1 MPATVTIKPTD
12 TPIVIL
18 VQHQLRDVTDQYP
31 DWTQDTV
38 NRIINIH
45 FPDGQTKSITQTVNF
60 KRTATLDLVTNQIT
74 YGKWQGDGSFEAVTI
89 DPIAGYKASQ
99 DTVPKITPTAMA
111 DDITINV
118 TYFAQNET
126 QLINYVDE
134 NNQSGSPI
142 ATQSVNRLT
151 DQSVAIV
158 PAIPVGN
165 WYRGR
170 RFRPVSSLV
179 LMLHQS

>member
-1 MPATVTIKPTD
+1 M
-12 TPIVIL
+12 
-18 VQHQLRDVTDQYP
+18 
-31 DWTQDTV
+31 
-38 NRIINIH
+38 
-45 FPDGQTKSITQTVNF
+45 
-60 KRTATLDLVTNQIT
+60 
-74 YGKWQGDGSFEAVTI
+74 TI

-142 ATQSVNRLT
+142 ATQSVNGLT

-158 PAIPVGN
+158 PASPANWKLVPGTTIPASVKLSPN
-165 WYRGR
+165 AA
-170 RFRPVSSLV
+170 PIVILIHHQHQDVSSTDSNAIKIITRTINFTYPDGSKQTVTQTAKFTRTAIKDLV
-179 LMLHQS
+179 DNTVEYGTGAIIPLRVTLEIIKVLFP